1 MVFRPVADDL
11 VHHRHDEKTVGAFV
25 DGMRE
30 RALPLHVFHFDC
42 FWMRVQH
49 WCDFEWNRRHSAI
62 PRACWPGLKAK
73 GLRTW
78 VWINPYIADRGYST
92 KAWPRAICA
101 ASRQPGLAVGQWQSG
116 MSFVD
121 FINPK
126 ACAWYAG
133 HPERLVAMSADCFK
147 ADFGERI
154 PTDSSISTGPILR
167 RCTTIT
173 HSSATV
179 SSFKRGSGS
188 VAMRSQ
194 LSSLAQF
201 TDCELSFTGPQ

>member
-30 RALPLHVFHFDC
+30 RAPPLHVFHFDC

-92 KAWPRAICA
+92 KAWPRAR
-101 ASRQPGLAVGQWQSG
+101 SGSGPMAVG
-116 MSFVD
+116 
-121 FINPK
+121 
-126 ACAWYAG
+126 
-133 HPERLVAMSADCFK
+133 HE
-147 ADFGERI
+147 
-154 PTDSSISTGPILR
+154 LR
-167 RCTTIT
+167 RF
-173 HSSATV
+173 HQPKGV
-179 SSFKRGSGS
+179 RVVRGPS
-188 VAMRSQ
+188 
-194 LSSLAQF
+194 
-201 TDCELSFTGPQ
+201 